1 MKNIPTY
8 QEILIFT
15 NTKFSA
21 RDWSSKEETKGKE
34 LNHREQLKNACWNGL
49 ITELLPEICEKT
61 YDPTL
66 TLWEINEAENFL
78 ELQFGT
84 NQDRTPIAY
93 SINPYLSLIGKEY
106 N

>member
-1 MKNIPTY
+1 MKHSSTY
-8 QEILIFT
+8 QEILLFT
-15 NTKFSA
+15 NTKFTA
-21 RDWSSKEETKGKE
+21 RDWITKEESKGKE
-34 LNHREQLKNACWNGL
+34 MTQREKLKSACWNGL

-78 ELQFGT
+78 ELQFGS